1 MPPLDSSQNVMKKCS
16 NPEHPHCTFW
26 VLPGEN
32 VCAASHPQATI
43 APSSYDLLTALRSA
57 RSEPS
62 ATALPR
68 VPAVATPADTAAGM
82 TAPPLPAPAMGTDS
96 AVSAGAS
103 LPPKAH
109 APGPAPAAMPAA
121 APATAARAAYQLVQA
136 HLHISGFDPRAAG
149 GRQTL
154 KMELRGMSAACAPQL
169 TLRLRSDLI
178 PRGAVQHDFVRTTR
192 GDWRPVFVEF
202 SSRNKEHG
210 QYQIDVEVH
219 SHIDGAVAQK
229 WVCTFVILVP
239 RRDATLTEIHQIFLS
254 THKNVRVMADDAS
267 IARVTGGDGCNLDV
281 TARNAGIAHVDL
293 SAPQGK
299 IDMGFTTIAWDEEL
313 IEVDLP
319 AASQCHPHP
328 SQAACL
334 VNAAPEAGEQR
345 QIRLFALEEC
355 MLGRFELVD
364 PEADVLLSHFS
375 PDGQDNNGLTRRL
388 SGRHAIIRRGPQG
401 FEIEDVSRN
410 GLLLDGVWPGKH
422 KPVALRLGMRIE
434 LSASI
439 KGIVVLG
446 VTALLAHGVI
456 LHRIDHGARAECFYL
471 LLPEARPAPASH
483 LATPQAAS
491 LPVLFHR
498 NGGFWHLDTASGKET
513 PLAPATALDKLAGF
527 ARHNRFASEPYPE
540 CWIIRT
546 EGAALCDSVLTA

>member
-1 MPPLDSSQNVMKKCS
+1 MSPLDSSQNVMKKCS

-26 VLPGEN
+26 VLPGES
-32 VCAASHPQATI
+32 VCAAKHPQATI

-62 ATALPR
+62 ATAPPHA
-68 VPAVATPADTAAGM
+68 PAADTVIAPATIALPA
-82 TAPPLPAPAMGTDS
+82 TAP
-96 AVSAGAS
+96 AVSAPMAQ
-103 LPPKAH
+103 
-109 APGPAPAAMPAA
+109 AAMPAR
-121 APATAARAAYQLVQA
+121 APTSTAAAVPALPGRPAYQPVQA

-154 KMELRGMSAACAPQL
+154 KMELRGMGAACAPQL

-210 QYQIDVEVH
+210 QYQIEVEVH
-219 SHIDGAVAQK
+219 SHVDGAVAQK

-319 AASQCHPHP
+319 AASHCHPHP
-328 SQAACL
+328 SHAACL

-355 MLGRFELVD
+355 LLGRFELVD

-388 SGRHAIIRRGPQG
+388 SGRHAIIRRSAQG
-401 FEIEDVSRN
+401 FEIEDVSRY

-439 KGIVVLG
+439 KGIVVLS

-471 LLPEARPAPASH
+471 LLPEARPAPAGH
-483 LATPQAAS
+483 AATPQAAA

-498 NGGFWHLDTASGKET
+498 NGGFWHLDAASGKET
-513 PLAPATALDKLAGF
+513 ALAPATSLDKLSGF
-527 ARHNRFASEPYPE
+527 ARHNRFASDPYPE

-546 EGAALCDSVLTA
+546 EGAALCDSGVLTA

>member
-1 MPPLDSSQNVMKKCS
+1 MKKCS

-26 VLPGEN
+26 VLPGEQ
-32 VCAASHPQATI
+32 VCAGNHPQPVQ
-43 APSSYDLLTALRSA
+43 APTSYDLLNAMRSA
-57 RSEPS
+57 RSEQS
-62 ATALPR
+62 ATAG
-68 VPAVATPADTAAGM
+68 VPASVVSLPQAVSPPVNSVSVPVMRPA
-82 TAPPLPAPAMGTDS
+82 LAPA
-96 AVSAGAS
+96 
-103 LPPKAH
+103 L
-109 APGPAPAAMPAA
+109 
-121 APATAARAAYQLVQA
+121 APATTAQAASAALA
-136 HLHISGFDPRAAG
+136 THLHISGFDPRAAG

-154 KMELRGMSAACAPQL
+154 KMELRGMDGACAPQL
-169 TLRLRSDLI
+169 SLRLRSDLI
-178 PRGAVQHDFVRTTR
+178 ARGQVQHDVVRTTR

-210 QYQIDVEVH
+210 QYQIEVDVL
-219 SHIDGAVAQK
+219 SHVDGAVAQK

-254 THKNVRVMADDAS
+254 THKNVRVVADDAS

-313 IEVDLP
+313 IEVDVP
-319 AASQCHPHP
+319 AASDCHPHP
-328 SQAACL
+328 SVAACI

-364 PEADVLLSHFS
+364 PDADVLLSHFS
-375 PDGQDNNGLTRRL
+375 VDGQDNNGLTRRL
-388 SGRHAIIRRGPQG
+388 SGRHAVIRRGAQG
-401 FEIEDVSRN
+401 FDIEDVSRY

-422 KPVALRLGMRIE
+422 KPVALRQGMRIE
-434 LSASI
+434 LTASI

-446 VTALLAHGVI
+446 VSAILQHGVI
-456 LHRIDHGARAECFYL
+456 LHRLDQGAQAECFYL
-471 LLPEARPAPASH
+471 LLPEARPVVVPAPH
-483 LATPQAAS
+483 TLAPQAAA
-491 LPVLFHR
+491 LPMLFHR
-498 NGGFWHLDTASGKET
+498 NGGFWHLDCASGKET
-513 PLAPATALDKLAGF
+513 ALAPATALDKLAGF
-527 ARHNRFASEPYPE
+527 ARHNRFASEAYPE

-546 EGAALCDSVLTA
+546 EGASLCDSAVLTV

>member
-1 MPPLDSSQNVMKKCS
+1 MSPLDSSQNVMKKCS

-26 VLPGEN
+26 VLPGES
-32 VCAASHPQATI
+32 VCAAKHPQATI

-62 ATALPR
+62 ATAPPHA
-68 VPAVATPADTAAGM
+68 PAADTVI
-82 TAPPLPAPAMGTDS
+82 APATIALPATAT
-96 AVSAGAS
+96 AVSAPMAQ
-103 LPPKAH
+103 
-109 APGPAPAAMPAA
+109 AAMPAR
-121 APATAARAAYQLVQA
+121 APTSTAAAVPALPGRPAYQPVQA

-154 KMELRGMSAACAPQL
+154 KMELRGMGAACAPQL

-210 QYQIDVEVH
+210 QYQIEVEVH
-219 SHIDGAVAQK
+219 SHVDGAVAQK

-319 AASQCHPHP
+319 AASHGHPHP
-328 SQAACL
+328 SHAACL

-355 MLGRFELVD
+355 LLGRFELVD

-388 SGRHAIIRRGPQG
+388 SGRHAIIRRSAQG
-401 FEIEDVSRN
+401 FEIEDVSRY

-439 KGIVVLG
+439 KGIVVLS

-471 LLPEARPAPASH
+471 LLPEARPAPAGH
-483 LATPQAAS
+483 AATPQAAA

-498 NGGFWHLDTASGKET
+498 NGGFWHLDAASGKET
-513 PLAPATALDKLAGF
+513 ALAPATSLDKLSGF
-527 ARHNRFASEPYPE
+527 ARHNRFASDPYPE

-546 EGAALCDSVLTA
+546 EGAALCDSGVLTA

>member
-1 MPPLDSSQNVMKKCS
+1 MSPLDSSQNVMKKCS

-26 VLPGEN
+26 VLPGES
-32 VCAASHPQATI
+32 VCAAKHPQATI

-62 ATALPR
+62 ATA
-68 VPAVATPADTAAGM
+68 
-82 TAPPLPAPAMGTDS
+82 PP
-96 AVSAGAS
+96 
-103 LPPKAH
+103 H
-109 APGPAPAAMPAA
+109 APAADTVIAPATITL
-121 APATAARAAYQLVQA
+121 PATAAAVSAPMAQAAVPARAPTSTAAAVPALPGRPAYQPVQA

-154 KMELRGMSAACAPQL
+154 KMELRGMGAACAPQL

-210 QYQIDVEVH
+210 QYQIEVEVH
-219 SHIDGAVAQK
+219 SHVDGAVAQK

-319 AASQCHPHP
+319 AASHCHPHP
-328 SQAACL
+328 SHAACL

-355 MLGRFELVD
+355 LLGRFELVD

-388 SGRHAIIRRGPQG
+388 SGRHAIIRRSAQG
-401 FEIEDVSRN
+401 FEIEDVSRY

-439 KGIVVLG
+439 KGIVVLS

-471 LLPEARPAPASH
+471 LLPEARPAPAGH
-483 LATPQAAS
+483 AATPQAAA

-498 NGGFWHLDTASGKET
+498 NGGFWHLDAASGKET
-513 PLAPATALDKLAGF
+513 ALAPATSLDKLSGF
-527 ARHNRFASEPYPE
+527 ARHNRFASDPYPE

-546 EGAALCDSVLTA
+546 EGAALCDSGVLTA